1 MRKVNPVIHED
12 DEKTALGPVR
22 GRGTLTTNK
31 TNYGGTTTANVSAQT
46 VANYDHGTFSTGN
59 TTSVRATGCSNC
71 GATPCAT
78 MRGIMVSVF
87 HANPVI
93 TPPSMPSGLTHC
105 QQMRVQNFIT
115 NVLMPHERQHVAAF
129 NTYNGTVNTPFS
141 ITACHNEQAL
151 NEALTTLHNNIDNSR
166 IASANAISDA
176 LDPFNT
182 TIDIDCHE
190 PAAPAPKPT
199 PKS

>member
-1 MRKVNPVIHED
+1 
-12 DEKTALGPVR
+12 
-22 GRGTLTTNK
+22 
-31 TNYGGTTTANVSAQT
+31 
-46 VANYDHGTFSTGN
+46 
-59 TTSVRATGCSNC
+59 
-71 GATPCAT
+71 

-93 TPPSMPSGLTHC
+93 TPPSMPSGLTPC

-151 NEALTTLHNNIDNSR
+151 NEALTTLHNNIDTSR

-182 TIDIDCHE
+182 TIDIDCQE